1 MLRFY
6 QIIWV
11 DATSAETIQL
21 SLRDIASD
29 PEAKA
34 RNIKDS
40 TESVLRWL
48 SRIDDEILIVFDNA
62 NADIAEYIPSGNR
75 GNILF
80 TSRDMALR
88 CYVPDEALA
97 KIEDMDE
104 EEAILLLLKLAS
116 LDWSHTELREVA
128 RPIVKE
134 LFFLPLAVH
143 QAGASISSSLCQ
155 IDAYLQ
161 VYSRYRQK
169 LLANPNFKGE
179 SNYGCSVCETWD
191 LSLMAIKAQMTKAAE
206 AAISILQ
213 TFSFFH
219 HENITEEIMKRAAEA
234 LKTLS
239 DDDESQQMQ
248 NHPSHRLLQCDGDGH
263 WDPLYF
269 NEGI

>member
-6 QIIWV
+6 RIIWV

-34 RNIKDS
+34 LNIEDS

-48 SRIDDEILIVFDNA
+48 SRMDDDILIVFNNA
-62 NADIAEYIPSGNR
+62 NADIAEYIPLGNR

-88 CYVPDEALA
+88 CCVPDEALA
-97 KIEDMDE
+97 KIKDMDDK
-104 EEAILLLLKLAS
+104 EAISLLLKSAS
-116 LDWSHTELREVA
+116 LDWSHTELWEVA

-143 QAGASISSSLCQ
+143 QAGASISSGLCQ

-161 VYSRYRQK
+161 VYSQYRQK
-169 LLANPNFKGE
+169 LLADPNFKGV
-179 SNYGCSVCETWD
+179 SNHGRSVCETWD
-191 LSLMAIKAQMTKAAE
+191 LSLMAIKAQMTKVAE

-219 HENITEEIMKRAAEA
+219 HKNITEEIMKQAAEA
-234 LKTLS
+234 LKTPS

-248 NHPSHRLLQCDGDGH
+248 NHLSH
-263 WDPLYF
+263 
-269 NEGI
+269 